1 MRDDSQELLDGF
13 KKKLEEA
20 GRTPDDGHTRELHA
34 NKDKAS
40 NALDILNGLI
50 KYVGKTWL
58 SI

>member
-1 MRDDSQELLDGF
+1 LDGF

-40 NALDILNGLI
+40 NELDILNGFI
-50 KYVGKTWL
+50 KYVCKT
-58 SI
+58 